1 MRLTTGRARLTNAL
15 GDHGKRL
22 ARFAAA
28 GQEADFVRVSTKVGS
43 SAPAAALTATATA
56 RATTSPTTTA
66 ATRKQEEEPD
76 VVNPARSGVSS
87 GRRASAD
94 RPSGRRR

>member
-28 GQEADFVRVSTKVGS
+28 GQEADFVRVSIKVGS
-43 SAPAAALTATATA
+43 SAPGAAAAVAAGVLMPRPTGADTAWWPGMFAGQA
-56 RATTSPTTTA
+56 ERNRATLG
-66 ATRKQEEEPD
+66 RG
-76 VVNPARSGVSS
+76 PA
-87 GRRASAD
+87 
-94 RPSGRRR
+94 